1 MAEVEGVKISELN
14 ELSTVADVDLIPIV
28 DDPTGV
34 SETKAITRGNL
45 LGSTIIST
53 DLGMASKTAGAALP
67 IQKNSI
73 IASDVQL
80 TGSTADGFAA
90 TPTAIY
96 NMDATGADAPDA
108 AYTGTKVG
116 AYDLT
121 VKAESLASGADALG
135 NAKYCQFAG
144 SGYLISTNAV
154 FDFSGTFALGFK
166 MFFPD
171 WTPASAAT
179 IISNADAANAGCRL
193 DLSTAGVL
201 TWYENGV
208 AICSVN
214 VSGFDATKFYGGEI
228 WRDAA
233 NVYILID
240 GVIVASGARG
250 TITQKAVFQISGYN
264 GATQLMPAGS
274 RVDEVFVDFVNTHT
288 ADTLRNIYARSAK
301 KFAVKGQNGE
311 VFLQNNYVVDNEWK
325 AWTPTRAVSGGTAPT
340 YTEADVSRYCVA
352 GKRVFFHINWS
363 NASGGTAGSGAGT
376 LSATLPVTPSTNIKQ
391 GQLGHCIGSGAAYE
405 ESGTQKNIMFSISS
419 GVLVFVYDGVNGI
432 AGNDQSS
439 AARTITGNGFY
450 EID

>member
-1 MAEVEGVKISELN
+1 MAEASYYTYQNGQRLEAEYITAPWNSSGDLSIPTKNAIVKGVIAETVE
-14 ELSTVADVDLIPIV
+14 ADSATID
-28 DDPTGV
+28 
-34 SETKAITRGNL
+34 AIATDEIEPKTS
-45 LGSTIIST
+45 GSN
-53 DLGMASKTAGAALP
+53 LP
-67 IQKNSI
+67 ISGNEI
-73 IASDVQL
+73 ITNDVQL

-96 NMDATGADAPDA
+96 NMDATSADAPDA
-108 AYTGTKVG
+108 AYSGTKVG
-116 AYDLT
+116 AYALT
-121 VKAESLASGADALG
+121 VKGQSLASGADALG

-144 SGYLISTNAV
+144 SGYLQSTNAV

-214 VSGFDATKFYGGEI
+214 VSGFDTTKYYGGEV
-228 WRDAA
+228 WRDATT
-233 NVYILID
+233 VYILID

-274 RVDEVFVDFVNTHT
+274 RIDEVFFDLVNTHT

-301 KFAVKGQNGE
+301 KFAVKAQ
-311 VFLQNNYVVDNEWK
+311 DNSVIIGANTIRNDGWK
-325 AWTPTRAVSGGTAPT
+325 SWTPTRSVASGGTAPT
-340 YTEADVSRYCVA
+340 YTAYDINRYCIV
-352 GKRVFFHINWS
+352 GNTVYFHINWA
-363 NASGGTAGSGAGT
+363 NTSGGTAGAGAGA
-376 LSATLPVTPSTNIKQ
+376 LSATLPVP
-391 GQLGHCIGSGAAYE
+391 
-405 ESGTQKNIMFSISS
+405 M
-419 GVLVFVYDGVNGI
+419 
-432 AGNDQSS
+432 S
-439 AARTITGNGFY
+439 ANY
-450 EID
+450 KD